1 MSGARRGFTLME
13 VLVAVAIVGM
23 VVAAGFRLITMSL
36 RSLSEIAAEREL
48 TAAAQRIW
56 LRFRTEKDMP
66 ESGKEEGVEW
76 RTEIDSVPI
85 EDLELPFRRVTV
97 SMGKRSMVIYLPEAS
112 RSGPVVDKTPG
123 TNRVLPGVSSV

>member
-1 MSGARRGFTLME
+1 MYTF
-13 VLVAVAIVGM
+13 
-23 VVAAGFRLITMSL
+23 ITMSL

-66 ESGKEEGVEW
+66 DSDREKGVEW
-76 RTEIDSVPI
+76 RMEMDFVPV

-112 RSGPVVDKTPG
+112 R
-123 TNRVLPGVSSV
+123 

>member
-23 VVAAGFRLITMSL
+23 VVAGGFRLITMSL
-36 RSLSEIAAEREL
+36 RSLSEIAAERAL

-66 ESGKEEGVEW
+66 DSGREEGVEW
-76 RTEIDSVPI
+76 RTEMDSVPV

-97 SMGKRSMVIYLPEAS
+97 SVGKRSMVIYLPEGS
-112 RSGPVVDKTPG
+112 R
-123 TNRVLPGVSSV
+123 

>member
-76 RTEIDSVPI
+76 RTEIDSVPV

-97 SMGKRSMVIYLPEAS
+97 SLGKRSMVIYLPEA
-112 RSGPVVDKTPG
+112 
-123 TNRVLPGVSSV
+123 